1 MTGTGTHTRLMLSRS
16 SSRAECWGLTK
27 KCSKRV
33 PQHDL
38 SPPQHK
44 RIGPRRWHASRQKV
58 SLRNC
63 RKHSISTRADQQPTP
78 PMAHPALKPRCR
90 GASMP
95 NRKTMLV
102 VEICLNACKTLTLRL
117 GWEARKSNG
126 SVQSREGAA

>member
-1 MTGTGTHTRLMLSRS
+1 MICHRPNTKELARGGGTP
-16 SSRAECWGLTK
+16 A
-27 KCSKRV
+27 
-33 PQHDL
+33 
-38 SPPQHK
+38 
-44 RIGPRRWHASRQKV
+44 RQKV

-102 VEICLNACKTLTLRL
+102 GEICLSACKTLTLRL